1 MTQNLLSSMQGF
13 LSYGYSRRTSH
24 LMKAA
29 FRYYGLGPTIS
40 LTATYGGSQNIYP
53 IYVYN
58 PETHKIEFP
67 ETPSR
72 GKFYAI
78 GLDVQFPLM
87 FQRGYHTRYLVA
99 DVGWE
104 YSNGLAANTG
114 KLSFDDGGI
123 SNVATIGYQKG
134 IHLTSFSLG
143 FQDFVRSAHRDFA
156 PPWGIVATATYAMNP
171 ANGSFS
177 DLLSLYAK
185 AYTPGF
191 ARHNSFTLAMA
202 YQTSIG
208 GFQSQDAFSALTF
221 KSAKLLPRGF
231 DTSQVENRNLFSLS
245 ANYQLPLCYPDGG
258 WRGIIYFKRIRLN
271 AGFDIARYD
280 RSQFMTDGTLRHTP
294 HYINSWGGDLILDVN
309 LLSQPAAATT
319 ALKLSFYQPSEGG
332 FYFAAGMELPF

>member
-1 MTQNLLSSMQGF
+1 M
-13 LSYGYSRRTSH
+13 
-24 LMKAA
+24 
-29 FRYYGLGPTIS
+29 
-40 LTATYGGSQNIYP
+40 
-53 IYVYN
+53 
-58 PETHKIEFP
+58 PEA
-67 ETPSR
+67 PSR
-72 GKFYAI
+72 GKFYSFGVDI
-78 GLDVQFPLM
+78 QFPLL
-87 FQRGYHTRYLVA
+87 FQRGYHTRYLIA
-99 DVGWE
+99 AAGWE
-104 YSNGLAANTG
+104 YSNGLVANTG

-156 PPWGIVATATYAMNP
+156 PPWGVVATATYAINP

-191 ARHNSFTLAMA
+191 AKHNSLTLALA

-208 GFQSQDAFSALTF
+208 GFQNQDAFSALTF

-231 DTSQVENRNLFSLS
+231 DSSQVENRNLFALS
-245 ANYQLPLCYPDGG
+245 ANYQLPICYPDGG

-280 RSQFMTDGTLRHTP
+280 RPRFLVDGTLDHSP
-294 HYINSWGGDLILDVN
+294 HYINSWGGDVILDVN
-309 LLSQPAAATT
+309 LLGQPASATT

-332 FYFAAGMELPF
+332 FYFSAGMELPF